1 MKNEFNR
8 NGNENKLIYSKP
20 ELLIPAGGIPQ
31 LIAAVENG
39 ADAVYLGGNAFNARI
54 NADNFDIASME
65 KAVDFCHLRGVKA
78 YVTLNTLMRDDQLK
92 PAINYAKELYKIG
105 VDALII
111 QDLGLGQLIKETMP
125 DFEMHLSTQGTI
137 FGVGGAN
144 MAESLGYSRVVLA
157 REMSLEEIK
166 RVCDKTQIET
176 EVFVHGALCFC
187 FSGQCQLSRS
197 FGGRSG
203 NQGVCAQPCR
213 LPYKLVGRNDPK
225 EEKIPFGDKNP
236 AESRTDFEQKYHL
249 SPKDLSL
256 IDHLDELI
264 KIGVHSLKVEGRLKS
279 PEYVATVTRIYRKYI
294 DEFSQNGSYQI
305 STDDRQD
312 LLQIFNRGNFTDA
325 YLRGDSGDSLMSSS
339 FPKNQGIYIGE
350 VKSIKKIKSI
360 YTFKISADTTK
371 QLSAGDVIEARFHDE
386 SGNLQTESTLITYIE
401 YLNLNNK
408 NKNKNKKSEKSTHKQ
423 QSAAY
428 GEVVVGDFSKPIP
441 IGAKIYRVI
450 SKELCERAQESYK
463 NLSMEDGKYVRTSGL
478 NMKLYANSERVFLEG
493 YIEDYFDREPEKPSE
508 CHLDQAYEN
517 PSERPFEGTSEGYIQ
532 EAPNCG
538 MNQSM
543 KIKPVTV
550 SSTIQGE
557 LTPRESLDKIKNNL
571 GKLGGTPFHLSKLE
585 IESEIPIGIKIS
597 EINALRR
604 ELASSLE
611 KEIIYSF
618 KRSVPI
624 EYNSLGMR
632 TNSSQSEIDAIGK
645 TSAIGKEAAIDKTSE
660 LGKELKIAEEFS
672 VDNPSAT
679 DNEPATGAK
688 FATNNEHT
696 TSAKN
701 SIEVYFYSLNDFIAS
716 SNPLKNLN
724 RITILPLADILLKG
738 LPMQKVQ
745 DAVMEKGY
753 QDWIPYISNVS
764 LGRENDI
771 IEDKLTEAVEIAK
784 NKGIY
789 LGNLEWQ
796 EVFRDSGCKLYG
808 DFGLNCFNL
817 KTREL
822 LQSIGFLHVEP
833 SSETYDEKN
842 GAYPLMTAEHQIDAN
857 VLIDRKN
864 VEMRIINRDF
874 SEQMILTL
882 NGIKWNNFGHS
893 RRFYYSE

>member
-8 NGNENKLIYSKP
+8 NGNGNKLIYSKP

-125 DFEMHLSTQGTI
+125 DFEMHLSTQGTV

-166 RVCDKTQIET
+166 RVCDKSKIET

-236 AESRTDFEQKYHL
+236 AESRTDFEKKYYL

-256 IDHLDELI
+256 LDHLDELI

-360 YTFKISADTTK
+360 YTIKISADTTK

-428 GEVVVGDFSKPIP
+428 GEVVVGDFSSPIP
-441 IGAKIYRVI
+441 IGAKVYRVI

-463 NLSMEDGKYVRTSGL
+463 NLSMEAGKYVRTSGL

-493 YIEDYFDREPEKPSE
+493 YIEDYFDREPEKSS
-508 CHLDQAYEN
+508 AKAFEN

-557 LTPRESLDKIKNNL
+557 LAPRESLDKIKHNL

-604 ELASSLE
+604 ELVASLK

-618 KRSVPI
+618 KRSVHI

-645 TSAIGKEAAIDKTSE
+645 TS
-660 LGKELKIAEEFS
+660 
-672 VDNPSAT
+672 
-679 DNEPATGAK
+679 
-688 FATNNEHT
+688 ATNNEHT

-716 SNPLKNLN
+716 SDPPKNLN
-724 RITILPLADILLKG
+724 RITILPLADVLLKG

-808 DFGLNCFNL
+808 DFGLNFFNL

-833 SSETYDEKN
+833 SSEKYDEKN

>member
-39 ADAVYLGGNAFNARI
+39 ADAVYIGGNAFNARI

-166 RVCDKTQIET
+166 RVCDKSKIET

-236 AESRTDFEQKYHL
+236 AESRTDFEKKHHL

-256 IDHLDELI
+256 LDHLDELI

-360 YTFKISADTTK
+360 YTLKISADTTK

-408 NKNKNKKSEKSTHKQ
+408 NKNKNKKSEESTHKQ

-428 GEVVVGDFSKPIP
+428 GEVVVGDFSSPIP
-441 IGAKIYRVI
+441 ISAKVYRVI
-450 SKELCERAQESYK
+450 SKKLCERAQKSYK
-463 NLSMEDGKYVRTSGL
+463 NLSMEAGRYVRTSGL

-517 PSERPFEGTSEGYIQ
+517 PSERPFEGTSEGYI
-532 EAPNCG
+532 EKAPNCG

-557 LTPRESLDKIKNNL
+557 LAPRESLDKIKHNL

-645 TSAIGKEAAIDKTSE
+645 TSA
-660 LGKELKIAEEFS
+660 
-672 VDNPSAT
+672 
-679 DNEPATGAK
+679 
-688 FATNNEHT
+688 TNNEHT

-716 SNPLKNLN
+716 SDPPKKLN

-796 EVFRDSGCKLYG
+796 EVFRDSECKLYG

-864 VEMRIINRDF
+864 AEMRIINRDF

>member
-8 NGNENKLIYSKP
+8 NGNKNKLIYSKP

-166 RVCDKTQIET
+166 RVCDKSKIET

-213 LPYKLVGRNDPK
+213 LPYHFAGED
-225 EEKIPFGDKNP
+225 
-236 AESRTDFEQKYHL
+236 EQKYHL

-256 IDHLDELI
+256 IGHLDELI

-305 STDDRQD
+305 SADDRQD

-325 YLRGDSGDSLMSSS
+325 YLSGDSGDSLMSSS

-360 YTFKISADTTK
+360 YTLKISADTTK
-371 QLSAGDVIEARFHDE
+371 QLSAGDIIEARFHEE

-401 YLNLNNK
+401 YLNLNHKKNNN

-428 GEVVVGDFSKPIP
+428 GEVVVGDFSSPIP
-441 IGAKIYRVI
+441 IGTKIYRVI

-463 NLSMEDGKYVRTSGL
+463 NLSMEAGKYVRTTGL
-478 NMKLYANSERVFLEG
+478 NMKLHANSERIFLEG

-517 PSERPFEGTSEGYIQ
+517 PSERLFEGTSEGCI
-532 EAPNCG
+532 EKFSNFGIKHP
-538 MNQSM
+538 M

-557 LTPRESLDKIKNNL
+557 LSPRESLDKIKNNL
-571 GKLGGTPFHLSKLE
+571 GKLGGTPFHISKLE
-585 IESEIPIGIKIS
+585 IESEIPIGIRIS

-604 ELASSLE
+604 ELVKSLE
-611 KEIIYSF
+611 KEIISSF

-632 TNSSQSEIDAIGK
+632 TNHDMVEINADDK
-645 TSAIGKEAAIDKTSE
+645 PSATGKEFVTDKASAV
-660 LGKELKIAEEFS
+660 GKELEIAEEFS
-672 VDNPSAT
+672 VGKTSAIDNEPAS

-688 FATNNEHT
+688 FATNNEPT
-696 TSAKN
+696 TSARN
-701 SIEVYFYSLNDFIAS
+701 CIEVYFYSLNDFIAS
-716 SNPLKNLN
+716 SDPPKNLN
-724 RITILPLADILLKG
+724 RITILPLADILLNE
-738 LPMQKVQ
+738 LSMQKVQ

-796 EVFRDSGCKLYG
+796 DVFSDSGCKLYG
-808 DFGLNCFNL
+808 DFGLNCFNS

-822 LQSIGFLHVEP
+822 LQSIGFVHIEP

-842 GAYPLMTAEHQIDAN
+842 GAYPLMTAEHQIAAN

-882 NGIKWNNFGHS
+882 NGIKWNNIGHS

>member
-8 NGNENKLIYSKP
+8 NGNRNKIIYSKP

-54 NADNFDIASME
+54 NADNFDLASME
-65 KAVDFCHLRGVKA
+65 EAVDFCHLRGVKV
-78 YVTLNTLMRDDQLK
+78 YVTLNTLMRDNQLK
-92 PAINYAKELYKIG
+92 PAVNYAKKLYKIG

-111 QDLGLGQLIKETMP
+111 QDLGLGQLIRELMP
-125 DFEMHLSTQGTI
+125 NFEMHLSTQGTV

-144 MAESLGYSRVVLA
+144 TAESLGYSRVVLA

-166 RVCDKTQIET
+166 RVCDKSKIET

-213 LPYKLVGRNDPK
+213 LPYNFAGEN
-225 EEKIPFGDKNP
+225 
-236 AESRTDFEQKYHL
+236 EQKYHL

-305 STDDRQD
+305 SADDRQD
-312 LLQIFNRGNFTDA
+312 LLQIFNRGNFTDG
-325 YLRGDSGDSLMSSS
+325 YLRGDSGDSLMSSY

-360 YTFKISADTTK
+360 YTLKISADTTK
-371 QLSAGDVIEARFHDE
+371 QLSAGDVIEARFCDE
-386 SGNLQTESTLITYIE
+386 CGNLKTESTLVTYIE
-401 YLNLNNK
+401 YLNSTNKNNENNK
-408 NKNKNKKSEKSTHKQ
+408 KNKSKKSEKHTHKQ
-423 QSAAY
+423 KSTAY
-428 GEVVVGDFSKPIP
+428 GEVVVGDFSSPIP

-450 SKELCERAQESYK
+450 SRELCERAQESYK
-463 NLSMEDGKYVRTSGL
+463 NLSMEAGKYVRTTGL

-493 YIEDYFDREPEKPSE
+493 CIEDYFYREYEKSPE

-517 PSERPFEGTSEGYIQ
+517 PSERPFEGTSEGYI
-532 EAPNCG
+532 EKSSNFGIKHP
-538 MNQSM
+538 M

-550 SSTIQGE
+550 SNTIQGE
-557 LTPRESLDKIKNNL
+557 LSPRESLDKIKNNL

-585 IESEIPIGIKIS
+585 IETEIPIGIRIS

-604 ELASSLE
+604 ELVSSLE
-611 KEIIYSF
+611 KEIISSF

-624 EYNSLGMR
+624 EEKSLGIR
-632 TNSSQSEIDAIGK
+632 TNSDRVEIDAAGK
-645 TSAIGKEAAIDKTSE
+645 PSATDKKFATAKDSA
-660 LGKELKIAEEFS
+660 LGKRLAIAKAFS
-672 VDNPSAT
+672 ADKLSAT
-679 DNEPATGAK
+679 DNESVADNELATGDK
-688 FATNNEHT
+688 CATNNEPT

-716 SNPLKNLN
+716 TEPPKNH
-724 RITILPLADILLKG
+724 RIIAILPLADILLKEF
-738 LPMQKVQ
+738 PVQEVQ

-771 IEDKLTEAVEIAK
+771 IEDKLTEAVEISK

-789 LGNLEWQ
+789 LGNLEWK
-796 EVFRDSGCKLYG
+796 EVFSDSGCKLYG
-808 DFGLNCFNL
+808 DFGLNCFNS

-822 LQSIGFLHVEP
+822 LQSIGFVHVEP

-842 GAYPLMTAEHQIDAN
+842 GAYPLMTAEHQIAAN

-864 VEMRIINRDF
+864 AEMRIINRDF

>member
-8 NGNENKLIYSKP
+8 NRNINKLLYSKP

-39 ADAVYLGGNAFNARI
+39 ADAVYLGGSAFNARI

-111 QDLGLGQLIKETMP
+111 QDLGLGQFIKETMP

-166 RVCDKTQIET
+166 RICDKSKIET

-213 LPYKLVGRNDPK
+213 LPYHFAGAD
-225 EEKIPFGDKNP
+225 
-236 AESRTDFEQKYHL
+236 EQKYHL

-360 YTFKISADTTK
+360 YTLKISADTTK

-408 NKNKNKKSEKSTHKQ
+408 NKNKNKKSEESTHKQ

-428 GEVVVGDFSKPIP
+428 GEVVVGDFSSPIP
-441 IGAKIYRVI
+441 ISAKVYRVI
-450 SKELCERAQESYK
+450 SKKLCERAQKSYK
-463 NLSMEDGKYVRTSGL
+463 NLSMEAGRYVRTSGL

-517 PSERPFEGTSEGYIQ
+517 PSERPFEGTSEGYI
-532 EAPNCG
+532 EKAPNCG

-557 LTPRESLDKIKNNL
+557 LAPRESLDKIKHNL

-645 TSAIGKEAAIDKTSE
+645 TSA
-660 LGKELKIAEEFS
+660 
-672 VDNPSAT
+672 
-679 DNEPATGAK
+679 
-688 FATNNEHT
+688 TNNEHT

-716 SNPLKNLN
+716 SDPPKKLN

-796 EVFRDSGCKLYG
+796 EVFRDSECKLYG

-822 LQSIGFLHVEP
+822 LQSIGFVRIEP

-842 GAYPLMTAEHQIDAN
+842 GAYPLMTAEHKIDAN

>member
-8 NGNENKLIYSKP
+8 NGNGNKLIYSKP

-78 YVTLNTLMRDDQLK
+78 YVTLNTLMRDDQLE

-111 QDLGLGQLIKETMP
+111 QDLGLGQFIKETMP

-213 LPYKLVGRNDPK
+213 LPYHFAGED
-225 EEKIPFGDKNP
+225 
-236 AESRTDFEQKYHL
+236 EQKYHL

-294 DEFSQNGSYQI
+294 DKFSQNGSYQI

-325 YLRGDSGDSLMSSS
+325 YLRGDSDDSLMSSN

-360 YTFKISADTTK
+360 YTLKISSDTRK
-371 QLSAGDVIEARFHDE
+371 QLSAGDVIEARFYDE
-386 SGNLQTESTLITYIE
+386 CGNLKTESTLVTYIE
-401 YLNLNNK
+401 YLNLK
-408 NKNKNKKSEKSTHKQ
+408 NKNTDSEKSTRKQQSDFEKFTHKQ
-423 QSAAY
+423 QLAVY
-428 GEVVVGDFSKPIP
+428 GEVIVGDFSKPIP

-450 SKELCERAQESYK
+450 SKELSERAQESFK
-463 NLSMEDGKYVRTSGL
+463 NISMQSGKYKRTIGL
-478 NMKLYANSERVFLEG
+478 DMKLYANSEKVLLEG
-493 YIEDYFDREPEKPSE
+493 YFKK
-508 CHLDQAYEN
+508 
-517 PSERPFEGTSEGYIQ
+517 PFEENVGEDVS
-532 EAPNCG
+532 CG
-538 MNQSM
+538 MG
-543 KIKPVTV
+543 KLIRLEPVTV
-550 SSTIQGE
+550 SGTIQGD
-557 LTPRESLDKIKNNL
+557 LSPRENLDKIKKNL

-585 IESEIPIGIKIS
+585 IKSDIPMGIKLS
-597 EINALRR
+597 DINALRR
-604 ELASSLE
+604 ELVSRLTEEIVSSY
-611 KEIIYSF
+611 KRCII
-618 KRSVPI
+618 I
-624 EYNSLGMR
+624 ENENLDMR
-632 TNSSQSEIDAIGK
+632 TD
-645 TSAIGKEAAIDKTSE
+645 TSNIKMDSDENQLAFDK
-660 LGKELKIAEEFS
+660 
-672 VDNPSAT
+672 
-679 DNEPATGAK
+679 
-688 FATNNEHT
+688 
-696 TSAKN
+696 KN
-701 SIEVYFYSLNDFIAS
+701 SIEVYFYTWKDFLASTGPTDNYSKIA
-716 SNPLKNLN
+716 
-724 RITILPLADILLKG
+724 TLPLADVLLND
-738 LPMQKVQ
+738 LPMQSVQ
-745 DAVMEKGY
+745 DAVKGKGY

-764 LGRENDI
+764 LGREDDI
-771 IEDKLTEAVEIAK
+771 IEENLKKAVEIAK
-784 NKGIY
+784 VKGLY

-796 EVFRDSGCKLYG
+796 EVFRTAGCKLYG
-808 DFGLNCFNL
+808 DFGLNCFNA
-817 KTREL
+817 KTKVL
-822 LQSIGFLHVEP
+822 LENIGFSKVQQ
-833 SSETYDEKN
+833 SSETYDQRN

-874 SEQMILTL
+874 SEQMVLTL

>member
-8 NGNENKLIYSKP
+8 NKNRNRNKLIYSKP

-54 NADNFDIASME
+54 SADNFDIASME
-65 KAVDFCHLRGVKA
+65 KAVDFCHLRGVKV
-78 YVTLNTLMRDDQLK
+78 YVTLNTLMRDNQLK
-92 PAINYAKELYKIG
+92 PAVNYAKELYKIG

-111 QDLGLGQLIKETMP
+111 QDLGLGQFIREIMP
-125 DFEMHLSTQGTI
+125 NFEMHLSTQGTV

-144 MAESLGYSRVVLA
+144 TAKSLGYSRVVLA

-166 RVCDKTQIET
+166 RVCDKSKIET

-187 FSGQCQLSRS
+187 FSGQCQLSRG

-213 LPYKLVGRNDPK
+213 LPYNFAGEN
-225 EEKIPFGDKNP
+225 
-236 AESRTDFEQKYHL
+236 EQKYPL

-294 DEFSQNGSYQI
+294 DKFSQNGSYQI
-305 STDDRQD
+305 SADDRQD

-325 YLRGDSGDSLMSSS
+325 YLRGDSGDSLMSSY

-360 YTFKISADTTK
+360 YTLKISADTTK

-386 SGNLQTESTLITYIE
+386 SGNLQTESTLVTYIE

-408 NKNKNKKSEKSTHKQ
+408 NNNKNKNKSKKSEKSTHKQ

-428 GEVVVGDFSKPIP
+428 GEVVVGDFSSPIP

-450 SKELCERAQESYK
+450 SRELCERAQESYN
-463 NLSMEDGKYVRTSGL
+463 NLSMEAGKYVRTTGL
-478 NMKLYANSERVFLEG
+478 NMKLYVNSERVFLEG
-493 YIEDYFDREPEKPSE
+493 CIEDSFDREPEKSPECYLEQAYENPSE

-517 PSERPFEGTSEGYIQ
+517 PSERPFEGTSEGCI
-532 EAPNCG
+532 EKSSNFGIKHP
-538 MNQSM
+538 M

-557 LTPRESLDKIKNNL
+557 LSPRESLEKIKNNL

-585 IESEIPIGIKIS
+585 IETEIPIGIRIS

-604 ELASSLE
+604 ELVKNLE
-611 KEIIYSF
+611 KEIISSF
-618 KRSVPI
+618 KRGVPI
-624 EYNSLGMR
+624 EENSLGMR
-632 TNSSQSEIDAIGK
+632 TNHDMGEIDAAGK
-645 TSAIGKEAAIDKTSE
+645 
-660 LGKELKIAEEFS
+660 
-672 VDNPSAT
+672 PSAT
-679 DNEPATGAK
+679 NNEPATG
-688 FATNNEHT
+688 
-696 TSAKN
+696 AKN
-701 SIEVYFYSLNDFIAS
+701 SIEVYFYSLKDFIAS
-716 SNPLKNLN
+716 TEPPKNH
-724 RITILPLADILLKG
+724 RIIAILPLADILLKEF
-738 LPMQKVQ
+738 PVQEVQ

-796 EVFRDSGCKLYG
+796 EVFSDSGCKLYG
-808 DFGLNCFNL
+808 DFGLNCFNS

-822 LQSIGFLHVEP
+822 LQSIGFVHVEP

-842 GAYPLMTAEHQIDAN
+842 GAYPLMTAEHQISAN

-893 RRFYYSE
+893 RRFYYSK

>member
-1 MKNEFNR
+1 MKKEFNR
-8 NGNENKLIYSKP
+8 NKNRNRNKLIYSKP

-54 NADNFDIASME
+54 SADNFDIASME
-65 KAVDFCHLRGVKA
+65 KAVDFCHLRGVEV
-78 YVTLNTLMRDDQLK
+78 YVTLNTLMRDDHL
-92 PAINYAKELYKIG
+92 ALALSYAKNLYKIG

-144 MAESLGYSRVVLA
+144 TAKSLGYSRVVLA

-166 RVCDKTQIET
+166 RVCDKSKIET

-213 LPYKLVGRNDPK
+213 LPYNFAG
-225 EEKIPFGDKNP
+225 GD
-236 AESRTDFEQKYHL
+236 EQKYHL

-294 DEFSQNGSYQI
+294 DEFSQNGIYQI
-305 STDDRQD
+305 SADDRQD

-360 YTFKISADTTK
+360 YTLKISGDTTK

-408 NKNKNKKSEKSTHKQ
+408 NNKNNKNKNKSKKSEKHTHKQ
-423 QSAAY
+423 KLATY
-428 GEVVVGDFSKPIP
+428 GEVVVGDFSKPIQ

-463 NLSMEDGKYVRTSGL
+463 NLSMEAGKYVRTSGL
-478 NMKLYANSERVFLEG
+478 NMKLYVNSERIFLEG
-493 YIEDYFDREPEKPSE
+493 YIEDYFDRELEKSPECYLE
-508 CHLDQAYEN
+508 QAYEN
-517 PSERPFEGTSEGYIQ
+517 PSERPFERTYEGYI
-532 EAPNCG
+532 EKAPNCG

-557 LTPRESLDKIKNNL
+557 LSPRENLDKIKNNL

-585 IESEIPIGIKIS
+585 IETEIPIGIKIS

-604 ELASSLE
+604 ELVKSLE
-611 KEIIYSF
+611 KDIISSF
-618 KRSVPI
+618 KRCVPI
-624 EYNSLGMR
+624 EEKSLGMR
-632 TNSSQSEIDAIGK
+632 INSDRVEIDVAGK
-645 TSAIGKEAAIDKTSE
+645 
-660 LGKELKIAEEFS
+660 
-672 VDNPSAT
+672 PS
-679 DNEPATGAK
+679 
-688 FATNNEHT
+688 ATNNELT
-696 TSAKN
+696 TGAKN

-716 SNPLKNLN
+716 TEPPKNLN
-724 RITILPLADILLKG
+724 RIAILPLADILFEG
-738 LPMQKVQ
+738 FSMQEVE
-745 DAVMEKGY
+745 DAVKHKGY
-753 QDWIPYISNVS
+753 VDWIPYISNVS

-789 LGNLEWQ
+789 LGNLEWK
-796 EVFRDSGCKLYG
+796 EVFNDSGCKLYG
-808 DFGLNCFNL
+808 DFGLNCFNS

-822 LQSIGFLHVEP
+822 LQSIGFVHVEP

-842 GAYPLMTAEHQIDAN
+842 GAYPLMTAEHKIDAN

-864 VEMRIINRDF
+864 VEMRIIDRDF

>member
-1 MKNEFNR
+1 MKNEFNGNR
-8 NGNENKLIYSKP
+8 NRNKLPYSKP

-54 NADNFDIASME
+54 NADNFDIESME
-65 KAVDFCHLRGVKA
+65 KAVDFCHLRGVKV
-78 YVTLNTLMRDDQLK
+78 YVTLNTLMRDNQLE
-92 PAINYAKELYKIG
+92 PALNYAKNLYKIG

-111 QDLGLGQLIKETMP
+111 QDLGLGQLIRETMP

-144 MAESLGYSRVVLA
+144 TAKSLGYSRVVLA

-166 RVCDKTQIET
+166 NVCEKSQIET

-187 FSGQCQLSRS
+187 FSGQCQLSRT

-213 LPYKLVGRNDPK
+213 LPYKLVARNDTK
-225 EEKIPFGDKNP
+225 EEKIPLSDKNP
-236 AESRTDFEQKYHL
+236 TESRTDFEKKHHL

-264 KIGVHSLKVEGRLKS
+264 KIGVNSLKVEGRLKS

-294 DEFSQNGSYQI
+294 DEFCKNGSYNV
-305 STDDRQD
+305 SDADRKD

-325 YLRGDSGDSLMSSS
+325 YLRGESDESLMASE
-339 FPKNQGIYIGE
+339 FPKNQGVYIGE

-360 YTFKISADTTK
+360 YTLKISADTTK
-371 QLSAGDVIEARFHDE
+371 QLSAGDVIEARFNNE
-386 SGNLQTESTLITYIE
+386 SGNLETESTLITYIE
-401 YLNLNNK
+401 HRKRK
-408 NKNKNKKSEKSTHKQ
+408 NKNKDSEKFTHKQ
-423 QSAAY
+423 QSAVY

-450 SKELCERAQESYK
+450 SKELSERAQESYK
-463 NLSMEDGKYVRTSGL
+463 NLSMEAGRYVRTTGL
-478 NMKLYANSERVFLEG
+478 KMKLYANSERVFLEG
-493 YIEDYFDREPEKPSE
+493 DIE
-508 CHLDQAYEN
+508 A
-517 PSERPFEGTSEGYIQ
+517 
-532 EAPNCG
+532 APNCG
-538 MNQSM
+538 INQTM

-550 SSTIQGE
+550 SSAIHGE
-557 LTPRESLDKIKNNL
+557 LSPRESLDKIKNNL
-571 GKLGGTPFHLSKLE
+571 GKLGGTPFHLSKLA
-585 IESEIPIGIKIS
+585 IESEIPMAIKIS

-604 ELASSLE
+604 DLVAALE
-611 KEIIYSF
+611 KEIISSY
-618 KRSVPI
+618 KRSVLI
-624 EYNSLGMR
+624 EDKLRDIRINSDGVE
-632 TNSSQSEIDAIGK
+632 T
-645 TSAIGKEAAIDKTSE
+645 EAAEKEITIADKYR
-660 LGKELKIAEEFS
+660 
-672 VDNPSAT
+672 
-679 DNEPATGAK
+679 
-688 FATNNEHT
+688 
-696 TSAKN
+696 
-701 SIEVYFYSLNDFIAS
+701 IEVYFYSLNDFIAS
-716 SNPLKNLN
+716 SDPPKNLN
-724 RITILPLADILLKG
+724 RITILPLADILLKE

-745 DAVMEKGY
+745 DAVIGKGY

-833 SSETYDEKN
+833 SSEIYDEKN
-842 GAYPLMTAEHQIDAN
+842 GAYPLMTAEHKIDADL
-857 VLIDRKN
+857 LIDRKN
-864 VEMRIINRDF
+864 VGMRIINRKF
-874 SEQMILTL
+874 SDQMVLTL
-882 NGIKWNNFGHS
+882 NGIKWNKFGYC
-893 RRFYYSE
+893 RRFFYSE

>member
-8 NGNENKLIYSKP
+8 NGNGNKLIYSKP
-20 ELLIPAGGIPQ
+20 ELLIPAGGMPQ

-125 DFEMHLSTQGTI
+125 DFEMHLSTQGTV

-157 REMSLEEIK
+157 REMSLKEIK
-166 RVCDKTQIET
+166 RICDKSKIET

-213 LPYKLVGRNDPK
+213 LPYHFAGED
-225 EEKIPFGDKNP
+225 
-236 AESRTDFEQKYHL
+236 EQKYHL

-360 YTFKISADTTK
+360 YTLKISADTTK

-428 GEVVVGDFSKPIP
+428 GEVVVGDFSSPIP
-441 IGAKIYRVI
+441 IGAKVYRVI

-463 NLSMEDGKYVRTSGL
+463 NLSMEAGRYVRTSGL
-478 NMKLYANSERVFLEG
+478 NMKLYANSERVFLDG
-493 YIEDYFDREPEKPSE
+493 YIEDYFDREPEKSSA
-508 CHLDQAYEN
+508 QAFEN
-517 PSERPFEGTSEGYIQ
+517 SSERPFEGISEGYIE

-550 SSTIQGE
+550 SSTIQGNVA
-557 LTPRESLDKIKNNL
+557 PRESLDKIKHNL

-624 EYNSLGMR
+624 EYNSFGMR

-645 TSAIGKEAAIDKTSE
+645 TS
-660 LGKELKIAEEFS
+660 
-672 VDNPSAT
+672 
-679 DNEPATGAK
+679 
-688 FATNNEHT
+688 ATNNEHT

-716 SNPLKNLN
+716 SDPPKNLN

-789 LGNLEWQ
+789 IGNLEWQ